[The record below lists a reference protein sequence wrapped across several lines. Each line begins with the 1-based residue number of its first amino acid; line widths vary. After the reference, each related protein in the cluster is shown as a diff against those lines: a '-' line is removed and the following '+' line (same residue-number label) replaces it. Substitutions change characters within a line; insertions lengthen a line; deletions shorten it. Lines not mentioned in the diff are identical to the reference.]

1 MRDPLLFDL
10 DGTLIDSI
18 PLILSS
24 FRHTLVEHLG
34 AAPTDAELVAGIGT
48 PLRTQLA
55 RYTPDA
61 AVVEALFRTYKA
73 HNEAH
78 HDAAVR
84 AFDGV
89 HTAVAALHGAGR
101 TLGVVT
107 SKSRPIALRG
117 LEITGLAPY
126 FTVVVALE
134 DSTRHK
140 PDPEPVERALALLNA
155 TARNAVYVGDSPHDL
170 LAGRRA
176 GVETAA
182 AAWGPFSAATLD
194 AESPDLFFEGPA
206 DILRLL
212 EPRALNRA

>member
-1 MRDPLLFDL
+1 LRNPLLFDL

-18 PLILSS
+18 PLILAS

-34 AAPTDAELVAGIGT
+34 AAPSDAELVAGIGT

-55 RYTPDA
+55 RYTPDSA
-61 AVVEALFRTYKA
+61 LVEALFRTYKA

-89 HTAVAALHGAGR
+89 HTAVAALRDAGR

-107 SKSRPIALRG
+107 SKARPMALRG
-117 LEITGLAPY
+117 LEVCGLAPY
-126 FTVVVALE
+126 FSVVVALE

-140 PDPEPVERALALLNA
+140 PEPDPVERALAHLGA
-155 TARNAVYVGDSPHDL
+155 SAHAAVYVGDSPHDL

-182 AAWGPFSAATLD
+182 AAWGPFSAATLR
-194 AESPDLFFEGPA
+194 AEAPDLWFEGPA
-206 DILRLL
+206 DLLRLL
-212 EPRALNRA
+212 ERRPSNQA